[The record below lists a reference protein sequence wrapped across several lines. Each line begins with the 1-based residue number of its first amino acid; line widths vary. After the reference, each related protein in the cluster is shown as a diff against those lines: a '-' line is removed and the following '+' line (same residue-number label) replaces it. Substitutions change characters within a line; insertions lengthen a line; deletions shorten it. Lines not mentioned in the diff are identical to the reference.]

1 MTLNIPR
8 EQLPTDL
15 EAAFHL
21 SKCPAAGGSFSSALE
36 QVQLNDQPN
45 IRRKM
50 KPKAPP
56 NPTERRIPVL
66 FDKLHQQLEDAQR
79 HHCLFL
85 CWDEGPNDQRVIP
98 LLIKDPEDEK
108 RVYQDMG
115 RIWYERH
122 GRWRRYLPFYGVLSL
137 HEVEVRT
144 RLASIIC
151 AD

>member
-21 SKCPAAGGSFSSALE
+21 SECPAASGSFSSALE

-45 IRRKM
+45 IRPKV

-56 NPTERRIPVL
+56 NPT
-66 FDKLHQQLEDAQR
+66 EDAQR

-122 GRWRRYLPFYGVLSL
+122 GQWRRYLPFYGVLSL
-137 HEVEVRT
+137 REVEVRT